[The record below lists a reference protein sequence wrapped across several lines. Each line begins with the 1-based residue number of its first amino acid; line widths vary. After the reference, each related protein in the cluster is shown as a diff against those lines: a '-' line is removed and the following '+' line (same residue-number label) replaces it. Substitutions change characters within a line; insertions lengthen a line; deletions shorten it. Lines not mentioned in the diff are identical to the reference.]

1 MRKWWQSRHEWSRRR
16 LRWLVK
22 AIKGTSTSNSV
33 TLVPQ
38 ADHLHRVVCCGAN
51 WFPPITGSRLLTIYL
66 LLTTCIFVFAV
77 SPVNTEL
84 INASKFLINFLASAQ
99 LRTHPSPNPT
109 TATWWQVRVNFGLVL
124 GYLFRPGSLDLGTRV
139 LKFTTS
145 RMGNYSERLSAINS
159 VT

>member
-1 MRKWWQSRHEWSRRR
+1 MRKWWQSRHGWSKGQ
-16 LRWLVK
+16 LRPLVK

-33 TLVPQ
+33 TPAPQ
-38 ADHLHRVVCCGAN
+38 ADHLHWVVCCGAN
-51 WFPPITGSRLLTIYL
+51 WFPPITGSRLLTIYVL
-66 LLTTCIFVFAV
+66 LAPCIFVFAV

-84 INASKFLINFLASAQ
+84 INTSKFLINLSVCAT
-99 LRTHPSPNPT
+99 THPPFPYPT
-109 TATWWQVRVNFGLVL
+109 TVTWWQVRVNFGLVL